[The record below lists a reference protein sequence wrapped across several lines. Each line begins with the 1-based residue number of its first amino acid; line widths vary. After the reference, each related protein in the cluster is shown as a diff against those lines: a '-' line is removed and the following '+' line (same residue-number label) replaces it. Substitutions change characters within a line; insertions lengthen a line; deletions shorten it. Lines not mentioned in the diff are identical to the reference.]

1 MRRLL
6 LAIIMIEIPFQVDA
20 NLYYSDDV
28 AAQGAIA
35 GINISLTTI
44 CLALLY
50 AMSLSSMV
58 VRSPFGSSSM
68 LRPSR
73 PLVFYFAVLLLSVL
87 VAANA
92 TLAFYEIFLLFQ
104 SFLLF
109 LYIIHWVRTQEDVL
123 FIVSM
128 LLVGLLLQSVVM
140 VAVGLVKHDIGF
152 GNVIARIDRTRVEG
166 TLGSPIN
173 AAAYLSLLL
182 APSLGLLVAPVARRY
197 KCLAAA
203 ALGLGTMALVLT
215 QSRGGWI
222 ACVVSCGIVCVL
234 AWRRGWLSLAVPTAI
249 AALIIMLVFVFHET
263 LLARLFADDGGS
275 ASARLPLFQ
284 LAFHMIADHPLLG
297 VGANNCAF
305 VSEDYTNTVA
315 LRSAWFY
322 TVHNKYLLV
331 WVETGILG
339 LSAFLWFLA
348 ATLRRG
354 WLTWK
359 INNRFLAPL
368 GLAFSAAMM
377 GQMIHMFVD
386 VFHSRPQVQTFWLIA
401 GVVTAIYNVSKDE
414 ASRNDDQP

>member
-1 MRRLL
+1 
-6 LAIIMIEIPFQVDA
+6 
-20 NLYYSDDV
+20 
-28 AAQGAIA
+28 
-35 GINISLTTI
+35 
-44 CLALLY
+44 
-50 AMSLSSMV
+50 
-58 VRSPFGSSSM
+58 
-68 LRPSR
+68 
-73 PLVFYFAVLLLSVL
+73 
-87 VAANA
+87 
-92 TLAFYEIFLLFQ
+92 
-104 SFLLF
+104 
-109 LYIIHWVRTQEDVL
+109 VL